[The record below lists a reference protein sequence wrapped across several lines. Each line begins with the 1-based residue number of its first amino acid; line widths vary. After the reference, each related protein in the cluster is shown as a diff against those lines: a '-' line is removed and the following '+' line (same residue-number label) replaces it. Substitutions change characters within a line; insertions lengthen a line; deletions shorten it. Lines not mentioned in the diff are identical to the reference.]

1 MKFLTGLLTVVACS
15 GCALAEPA
23 DRAQDFLD
31 QAAQNGITEVA
42 AGKLAMIKA
51 TDPEVREFA
60 HASVKERRQTH
71 RLLKELA
78 VSHHVALPKAP
89 SPEQRQTL
97 RDLQQKSGAAFER
110 AYVAA
115 QITAYQRSLVLLR
128 AEIELDRNIE
138 TKAFAKEMLPTV
150 ETRLREAYRL
160 ARKEQRSAWVRE

>member
-1 MKFLTGLLTVVACS
+1 MRVLTGLLTVLVCAS
-15 GCALAEPA
+15 CALAEPA

-42 AGKLAMIKA
+42 AGKLALIKA

-60 HASVKERRQTH
+60 QASVKERRQTH

-78 VSHHVALPKAP
+78 VSHDVALPTAP
-89 SPEQRQTL
+89 NPEQRETL
-97 RDLQQKSGAAFER
+97 RELQQKKGADFEQ

-128 AEIELDRNIE
+128 TEIALDRNVE

-150 ETRLREAYRL
+150 ETRLREAFRL
-160 ARKEQRSAWVRE
+160 ARKDQRSAWVRE